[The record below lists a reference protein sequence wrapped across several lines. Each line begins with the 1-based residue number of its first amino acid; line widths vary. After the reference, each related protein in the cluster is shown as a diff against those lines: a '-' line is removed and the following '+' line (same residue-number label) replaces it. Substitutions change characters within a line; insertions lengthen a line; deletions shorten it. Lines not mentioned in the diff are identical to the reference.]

1 MVEPRT
7 MNLTQVKRE
16 ITELGK
22 TPASEKMYPITSEWV
37 PLPDVIAIISRFE
50 KHWKQLAKKDE
61 ATSRIICEM
70 LGQS

>member
-1 MVEPRT
+1 

-37 PLPDVIAIISRFE
+37 PLPDVMAIISRFE
-50 KHWKQLAKKDE
+50 QHWRQLPKKDE
-61 ATSRIICEM
+61 SLAGMMNEI
-70 LGQS
+70 LGKA

>member
-1 MVEPRT
+1 

-37 PLPDVIAIISRFE
+37 PLPDVMAIIARFE
-50 KHWKQLAKKDE
+50 EHLKQLLKKDE
-61 ATSRIICEM
+61 NAARMMNEIFGEA
-70 LGQS
+70 

>member
-1 MVEPRT
+1 

-37 PLPDVIAIISRFE
+37 PLPDVMAIIDRFE
-50 KHWKQLAKKDE
+50 QHWRNLPKKDE
-61 ATSRIICEM
+61 NTARMMDEI
-70 LGQS
+70 LGQT

>member
-7 MNLTQVKRE
+7 MNLIQVKRE

-50 KHWKQLAKKDE
+50 RHWKQLPKSDE
-61 ATSRIICEM
+61 NVARMMNEL
-70 LGQS
+70 LGEA

>member
-1 MVEPRT
+1 

-37 PLPDVIAIISRFE
+37 PLPDVMAIISRFE
-50 KHWKQLAKKDE
+50 KYWRELPKKDE
-61 ATSRIICEM
+61 NLAQMMNEI
-70 LGQS
+70 LGQP